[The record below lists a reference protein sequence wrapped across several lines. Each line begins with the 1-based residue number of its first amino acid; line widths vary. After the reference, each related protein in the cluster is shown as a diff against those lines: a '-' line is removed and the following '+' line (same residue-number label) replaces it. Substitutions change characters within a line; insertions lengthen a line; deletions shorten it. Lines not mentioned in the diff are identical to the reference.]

1 MATNSS
7 MDAYSFGTL
16 WQEATQA
23 VGYTWSALM
32 SGLTDILGTRA
43 YYNSEQSKYEEQRK
57 ITNFTTLAN
66 SGKNGNIV
74 LIIGLLALVAIVVY
88 IIYQKYKKDK

>member
-1 MATNSS
+1 MEANSS

-43 YYNSEQSKYEEQRK
+43 FYNAEQTKYEEQRK
-57 ITNFTTLAN
+57 IANFSTLAN
-66 SGKNGNIV
+66 SGKNGNVV
-74 LIIGLLALVAIVVY
+74 LIIGVVALIAIVVY
-88 IIYQKYKKDK
+88 IIYSNNKKDK